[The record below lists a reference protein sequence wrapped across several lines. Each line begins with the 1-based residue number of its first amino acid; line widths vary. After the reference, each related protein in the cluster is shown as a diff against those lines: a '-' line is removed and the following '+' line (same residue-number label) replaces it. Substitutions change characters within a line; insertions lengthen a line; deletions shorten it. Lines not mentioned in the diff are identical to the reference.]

1 MATSFRWSFIN
12 ASSIFVVYSVL
23 ASTSSSSDAEIL
35 MIRVL
40 ACLTQQ
46 HDPRLIALAVLICAI
61 ACITVVAMLTRAMKN
76 RGMGRAAWTIAATF
90 AFGSGVWALHFIAM
104 LAFQA
109 HMPVAYDVS
118 WTVFSILVAI
128 IGTLPGFALFLS
140 APRRPL
146 VALLG
151 GTIVG
156 LGITAMHFTG
166 MMAMRL
172 GAIVIFQRSYVIAA
186 IIVGAAFGALAL
198 FVAGRW
204 QTRAGR
210 LLGGLLLAFAIVA
223 MHFTGMTAV
232 VLAPVLGPGI
242 APGDAVFT
250 PALLAIAVAAISSL
264 ILLAG
269 LMFALIDARMERR
282 DLAETWRLRQIADS
296 AFEGLMIHR
305 DGVIIDANAAFT
317 GMVGLPKDQIIGRS
331 VLDFAAQQDIAHVKE
346 RLATGQNDLEECAF
360 RAANGTVLPVEVLAR
375 DIEYGGKPAK
385 VVALRDISERK
396 KAAEQLEYLAHHDPL
411 TGLANR
417 SLLRERISASIALAE
432 KSGESLALLLLDL
445 DRFKAVNDLHG
456 HPIGDQVLVRVAA
469 RLRAAARG
477 AELIARL
484 GGDEFVILL
493 SAADAAGA
501 SEVAQRVI
509 ATLLEPLEIGAPF
522 VQINTSIGI
531 SLYRQ
536 HGSTADELLKNADTA
551 LYAAKRAG
559 RGTARLFDPA
569 MDAELRRR
577 RHLEQDLRL
586 AIRRRTLDIHF
597 QPLFKNDGKTLAGFE
612 ALARWRHPAFGP
624 ISPADFI
631 PLAEESGLI
640 VPLGRLVLDIACA
653 EAASWSQPHRIAVNI
668 SPAQLRAGNL
678 VATVT
683 EVLARTGL
691 PPSRLELEVT
701 ESLLIEDTEA
711 TLATLSALKALGLRI
726 VLDDFGTGYSSLS
739 YLRRFP
745 FDKLKI
751 DRSFIQAL
759 GENDEAMAIVR
770 AIVALADSLTLDV
783 TAEGVETETQLR
795 LLQEES
801 NAEMQGYLLGRPAPA
816 DTFSSLLATGAA
828 KQAGGRFPHFEAA
841 ANQA

>member
-1 MATSFRWSFIN
+1 MT
-12 ASSIFVVYSVL
+12 
-23 ASTSSSSDAEIL
+23 
-35 MIRVL
+35 RVL

-46 HDPRLIALAVLICAI
+46 HDPRLIALAVFICAI
-61 ACITVVAMLTRAMKN
+61 ACITVVAMLTRALKN

-90 AFGSGVWALHFIAM
+90 AFGSGVWALHFVAM

-172 GAIVIFQRSYVIAA
+172 GAVVIFQRPYVIAA
-186 IIVGAAFGALAL
+186 ITVGAVFGALAL

-269 LMFALIDARMERR
+269 LMFALIDARMEQR
-282 DLAETWRLRQIADS
+282 DRAETWQLRQIADS

-305 DGVIIDANAAFT
+305 DGIIIDVNAAFT
-317 GMVGLPKDQIIGRS
+317 GMVGLPMDQIIGRS

-346 RLATGQNDLEECAF
+346 RLATSRNDLEECAF
-360 RAANGTVLPVEVLAR
+360 RAANGTVLTVEVLAR

-417 SLLRERISASIALAE
+417 SLLRERISAAIALAE

-477 AELIARL
+477 AEIIARL

-493 SAADAAGA
+493 TAEAGA
-501 SEVAQRVI
+501 EAARAAEVAQRVI
-509 ATLLEPLEIGAPF
+509 ASLTEPFEVGASF
-522 VQINTSIGI
+522 LQINTSIGV
-531 SLYRQ
+531 SLYPQ
-536 HGSTADELLKNADTA
+536 HGADADELLKNADTA
-551 LYAAKRAG
+551 LYSAKRAG
-559 RGTARLFDPA
+559 RGTQRMFDPA

-683 EVLARTGL
+683 DVLARTGL

-711 TLATLSALKALGLRI
+711 TLTTLSALKALGLRI

>member
-1 MATSFRWSFIN
+1 MT
-12 ASSIFVVYSVL
+12 
-23 ASTSSSSDAEIL
+23 
-35 MIRVL
+35 RVL

-46 HDPRLIALAVLICAI
+46 HDPRLIALAVFICAI
-61 ACITVVAMLTRAMKN
+61 ACITVVAMLTRALKN

-90 AFGSGVWALHFIAM
+90 AFGSGVWALHFVAM

-166 MMAMRL
+166 MTAMRL
-172 GAIVIFQRSYVIAA
+172 GAVVIFQHSYVIAA
-186 IIVGAAFGALAL
+186 IIVGAVFGALAL

-269 LMFALIDARMERR
+269 LMFALIDARMEQR
-282 DLAETWRLRQIADS
+282 DRAETWQLRQIADS

-305 DGVIIDANAAFT
+305 DGIIIDVNAAFT
-317 GMVGLPKDQIIGRS
+317 GMVGLPMDQIIGRS

-346 RLATGQNDLEECAF
+346 RLATSRNDLEECAF
-360 RAANGTVLPVEVLAR
+360 RAANGTVLTVEVLAR

-417 SLLRERISASIALAE
+417 SLLRARISAAIALAE

-477 AELIARL
+477 AEIIARL

-493 SAADAAGA
+493 TAEAGA
-501 SEVAQRVI
+501 EAARAAEVAQRVI
-509 ATLLEPLEIGAPF
+509 ASLTEPFEVGASF
-522 VQINTSIGI
+522 LQINTSIGV
-531 SLYRQ
+531 SLYPQ
-536 HGSTADELLKNADTA
+536 HGADADELLKNADTA
-551 LYAAKRAG
+551 LYSAKRAG
-559 RGTARLFDPA
+559 RGTQRMFDPA

-683 EVLARTGL
+683 DVLARTGL

-816 DTFSSLLATGAA
+816 DTFSGLLATGAA

>member
-1 MATSFRWSFIN
+1 MT
-12 ASSIFVVYSVL
+12 
-23 ASTSSSSDAEIL
+23 
-35 MIRVL
+35 RVL

-46 HDPRLIALAVLICAI
+46 HDPRLIALAVFICAI
-61 ACITVVAMLTRAMKN
+61 ACITVVAMLTRALKN

-90 AFGSGVWALHFIAM
+90 AFGSGVWALHFVAM

-172 GAIVIFQRSYVIAA
+172 GAVVIFQRPYVIAA
-186 IIVGAAFGALAL
+186 ITVGAVFGALAL

-250 PALLAIAVAAISSL
+250 PALLATAVAAISTL
-264 ILLAG
+264 VLLAG
-269 LMFALIDARMERR
+269 LMFAVIDARMERR
-282 DLAETWRLRQIADS
+282 DLAEAWRLRQIADS

-305 DGVIIDANAAFT
+305 DGIILDANAAFT
-317 GMVGLPKDQIIGRS
+317 EMVGLPLARIIGRS
-331 VLDFAAQQDIAHVKE
+331 VLDFAAAGEIEHVKE
-346 RLATGQNDLEECAF
+346 RLASGRVGLEECVF
-360 RAANGTVLPVEVLAR
+360 RAADGALRPVEILAR
-375 DIEYGGKPAK
+375 NIEYGGKPAK

-417 SLLRERISASIALAE
+417 SLLRERIAAAISRAE
-432 KSGESLALLLLDL
+432 KSGETLALLSLDL

-456 HPIGDQVLVRVAA
+456 HPTGDQVLIRVAA

-477 AELIARL
+477 AEIIARL

-493 SAADAAGA
+493 SVEADAGRA
-501 SEVAQRVI
+501 SETAQRVI
-509 ATLLEPLEIGAPF
+509 ATLIEPFEIG
-522 VQINTSIGI
+522 VQFAQISTSIGI
-531 SLYRQ
+531 TLYPQ
-536 HGSTADELLKNADTA
+536 HGATPDELLKNADTA
-551 LYAAKRAG
+551 LYSAKRAG
-559 RGTARLFDPA
+559 RGRARVFDPA
-569 MDAELRRR
+569 MDAELQRR

-586 AIRRRTLDIHF
+586 AIRRRTLAIHF

-612 ALARWRHPAFGP
+612 ALARWPHPEHGS

-640 VPLGRLVLDIACA
+640 IPLGRLVLETACA
-653 EAASWSQPHRIAVNI
+653 EAASWPQPHRIAVNI
-668 SPAQLRAGNL
+668 SPAQLRAGNI

-683 EVLARTGL
+683 DVLAKTGL
-691 PPSRLELEVT
+691 SPTRLELEVT

-711 TLATLSALKALGLRI
+711 TLATLTALKALGLRI

-770 AIVALADSLTLDV
+770 AIVALANSLTLDV

-795 LLQEES
+795 LLQKES
-801 NAEMQGYLLGRPAPA
+801 SAEIQGYLLGRPAPA
-816 DTFSSLLATGAA
+816 GALSGLLAGGAGRPA
-828 KQAGGRFPHFEAA
+828 RPAGGRFPSLETAA
-841 ANQA
+841 DQA

>member
-1 MATSFRWSFIN
+1 MT
-12 ASSIFVVYSVL
+12 
-23 ASTSSSSDAEIL
+23 
-35 MIRVL
+35 RVL

-46 HDPRLIALAVLICAI
+46 HDPRLIALAVFICAI
-61 ACITVVAMLTRAMKN
+61 ACITVVAMLTRALKN

-90 AFGSGVWALHFIAM
+90 AFGSGVWALHFVAM

-172 GAIVIFQRSYVIAA
+172 GAVVIFQRPYVIAA
-186 IIVGAAFGALAL
+186 ITVGAVFGALAL

-269 LMFALIDARMERR
+269 LMFALIDARMEQR
-282 DLAETWRLRQIADS
+282 DRAETWRLRQIADS

-305 DGVIIDANAAFT
+305 DGIIIDVNAAFT
-317 GMVGLPKDQIIGRS
+317 GMVGLPMDQIIGRS

-346 RLATGQNDLEECAF
+346 RLATSRNDLEECAF
-360 RAANGTVLPVEVLAR
+360 RAANGTVLTVEVLAR

-417 SLLRERISASIALAE
+417 SLLRARISAAIALAE

-477 AELIARL
+477 AEIIARL

-493 SAADAAGA
+493 TAEAGA
-501 SEVAQRVI
+501 EAARAAEVAQRVI
-509 ATLLEPLEIGAPF
+509 ASLTEPFEVGASF
-522 VQINTSIGI
+522 LQINTSIGV
-531 SLYRQ
+531 SLYPQ
-536 HGSTADELLKNADTA
+536 HGADADELLKNADTA
-551 LYAAKRAG
+551 LYSAKRAG
-559 RGTARLFDPA
+559 RGTQRMFDPA

-816 DTFSSLLATGAA
+816 DTFSGLLATGAA

>member
-1 MATSFRWSFIN
+1 MT
-12 ASSIFVVYSVL
+12 
-23 ASTSSSSDAEIL
+23 
-35 MIRVL
+35 RVL

-46 HDPRLIALAVLICAI
+46 HDPRLIALAVFICAI
-61 ACITVVAMLTRAMKN
+61 ACITVVAMLTRALKN

-90 AFGSGVWALHFIAM
+90 AFGSGVWALHFVAM

-172 GAIVIFQRSYVIAA
+172 GAVVIFQRPYVIAA
-186 IIVGAAFGALAL
+186 ITVGAVFGALAL

-269 LMFALIDARMERR
+269 LMFALIDARMEQR
-282 DLAETWRLRQIADS
+282 DRAETWRLRQIADS

-305 DGVIIDANAAFT
+305 DGIIIDVNAAFT
-317 GMVGLPKDQIIGRS
+317 GMVGLPMDQIIGRS

-346 RLATGQNDLEECAF
+346 RLATSRNDLEECAF
-360 RAANGTVLPVEVLAR
+360 RAANGTVLTVEVLAR

-417 SLLRERISASIALAE
+417 SLLRARISAAIALAE

-456 HPIGDQVLVRVAA
+456 HSMGDQVLVRVAA

-477 AELIARL
+477 AEIIARL

-493 SAADAAGA
+493 TAEAGA
-501 SEVAQRVI
+501 EAARAAEVAQRVI
-509 ATLLEPLEIGAPF
+509 ASLTEPFEVGASF
-522 VQINTSIGI
+522 LQINTSIGV
-531 SLYRQ
+531 SLYPQ
-536 HGSTADELLKNADTA
+536 HGADADELLKNADTA
-551 LYAAKRAG
+551 LYSAKRAG
-559 RGTARLFDPA
+559 RGTQRMFDPA

-683 EVLARTGL
+683 DVLARTGL

>member
-1 MATSFRWSFIN
+1 MT
-12 ASSIFVVYSVL
+12 
-23 ASTSSSSDAEIL
+23 
-35 MIRVL
+35 RVL

-46 HDPRLIALAVLICAI
+46 HDPRLIALAVFICAI
-61 ACITVVAMLTRAMKN
+61 ACITVVAMLTRALKN

-90 AFGSGVWALHFIAM
+90 AFGSGVWALHFVAM

-186 IIVGAAFGALAL
+186 IIVGAVFGALAL

-204 QTRAGR
+204 QTTAGR

-269 LMFALIDARMERR
+269 LMFALIDARMEQR
-282 DLAETWRLRQIADS
+282 DRAETWQLRQIADS

-305 DGVIIDANAAFT
+305 DGIIIDVNAAFT
-317 GMVGLPKDQIIGRS
+317 GMVGLPMDQIIGRS

-346 RLATGQNDLEECAF
+346 RLATSRNDLEECAF
-360 RAANGTVLPVEVLAR
+360 RAANGTVLTVEVLAR

-417 SLLRERISASIALAE
+417 SLLRARISAAIALAE

-477 AELIARL
+477 AEIIARL

-493 SAADAAGA
+493 TAEAGA
-501 SEVAQRVI
+501 EAARAAEVAQRVI
-509 ATLLEPLEIGAPF
+509 ASLTEPFEVGASF
-522 VQINTSIGI
+522 LQINTSIGV
-531 SLYRQ
+531 SLYPQ
-536 HGSTADELLKNADTA
+536 HGADADELLKNADTA
-551 LYAAKRAG
+551 LYSAKRAG
-559 RGTARLFDPA
+559 RGTQRMFDPA

-711 TLATLSALKALGLRI
+711 TLTTLSALKALGLRI

-816 DTFSSLLATGAA
+816 DTFSGLLATGAA

>member
-1 MATSFRWSFIN
+1 MT
-12 ASSIFVVYSVL
+12 
-23 ASTSSSSDAEIL
+23 
-35 MIRVL
+35 RVL

-46 HDPRLIALAVLICAI
+46 HDPRLIALAVFICAI
-61 ACITVVAMLTRAMKN
+61 ACITVVAMLTRALKN

-90 AFGSGVWALHFIAM
+90 AFGSGVWALHFVAM

-186 IIVGAAFGALAL
+186 IIVGAVFGALAL

-269 LMFALIDARMERR
+269 LMFALIDARMEQR
-282 DLAETWRLRQIADS
+282 DRAETWQLRQIADS

-305 DGVIIDANAAFT
+305 DGIIIDVNAAFT
-317 GMVGLPKDQIIGRS
+317 GMVGLPMDQIIGRS

-346 RLATGQNDLEECAF
+346 RLATSRNDLEECAF
-360 RAANGTVLPVEVLAR
+360 RAANGTVLTVEVLAR

-417 SLLRERISASIALAE
+417 SLLRARISAAIALAE

-477 AELIARL
+477 AEIIARL

-493 SAADAAGA
+493 TAEAGA
-501 SEVAQRVI
+501 EAARAAEVAQRVI
-509 ATLLEPLEIGAPF
+509 ASLTEPFEVGASF
-522 VQINTSIGI
+522 LQINTSIGV
-531 SLYRQ
+531 SLYPQ
-536 HGSTADELLKNADTA
+536 HGADADELLKNADTA
-551 LYAAKRAG
+551 LYSAKRAG
-559 RGTARLFDPA
+559 RGTQRMFDPA

-683 EVLARTGL
+683 DVLARTGL

-816 DTFSSLLATGAA
+816 DTFSGLLATGAA

>member
-1 MATSFRWSFIN
+1 MT
-12 ASSIFVVYSVL
+12 
-23 ASTSSSSDAEIL
+23 
-35 MIRVL
+35 RVL

-46 HDPRLIALAVLICAI
+46 HDPRLIALAVFICAI
-61 ACITVVAMLTRAMKN
+61 ACITVVAMLTRALKN

-90 AFGSGVWALHFIAM
+90 AFGSGVWALHFVAM

-172 GAIVIFQRSYVIAA
+172 GAVVIFQRPYVIAA
-186 IIVGAAFGALAL
+186 ITVGAVFGALAL

-269 LMFALIDARMERR
+269 LMFALIDARMEQR
-282 DLAETWRLRQIADS
+282 DRAETWRLRQIADS

-305 DGVIIDANAAFT
+305 DGIIIDVNAAFT
-317 GMVGLPKDQIIGRS
+317 GMVGLPMDQIIGRS

-346 RLATGQNDLEECAF
+346 RLATSRNDLEECAF
-360 RAANGTVLPVEVLAR
+360 RAANGTVLTVEVLAR

-417 SLLRERISASIALAE
+417 SLLRARISAAIALAE

-477 AELIARL
+477 AEIIARL

-493 SAADAAGA
+493 TAEAGA
-501 SEVAQRVI
+501 EAARAAEVAQRVI
-509 ATLLEPLEIGAPF
+509 ASLTEPFEVGASF
-522 VQINTSIGI
+522 LQINTSIGV
-531 SLYRQ
+531 SLYPQ
-536 HGSTADELLKNADTA
+536 HGADADELLKNADTA
-551 LYAAKRAG
+551 LYSAKRAG
-559 RGTARLFDPA
+559 RGTQRMFDPA

-711 TLATLSALKALGLRI
+711 TLTTLSALKALGLRI

>member
-1 MATSFRWSFIN
+1 MT
-12 ASSIFVVYSVL
+12 
-23 ASTSSSSDAEIL
+23 
-35 MIRVL
+35 RVL

-46 HDPRLIALAVLICAI
+46 HDPRLIALAVFICAI
-61 ACITVVAMLTRAMKN
+61 ACITVVAMLTRALKN

-90 AFGSGVWALHFIAM
+90 AFGSGVWALHFVAM

-172 GAIVIFQRSYVIAA
+172 GAVVIFQRPYVIAA
-186 IIVGAAFGALAL
+186 ITVGAVFGALAL

-269 LMFALIDARMERR
+269 LMFALIDARMEQR
-282 DLAETWRLRQIADS
+282 DRAETWRLRQIADS

-305 DGVIIDANAAFT
+305 DGIIIDVNAAFT
-317 GMVGLPKDQIIGRS
+317 GMVGLPMDQIIGRS

-346 RLATGQNDLEECAF
+346 RLATSRNDLEECAF
-360 RAANGTVLPVEVLAR
+360 RAANGTVLTVEVLAR

-417 SLLRERISASIALAE
+417 SLLRARISAAIALAE

-477 AELIARL
+477 AEIIARL

-493 SAADAAGA
+493 PAEAGA
-501 SEVAQRVI
+501 EAARAAEVAQRVI
-509 ATLLEPLEIGAPF
+509 ASLTEPFEVGASF
-522 VQINTSIGI
+522 LQINTSIGV
-531 SLYRQ
+531 SLYPQ
-536 HGSTADELLKNADTA
+536 HGADADELLKNADTA
-551 LYAAKRAG
+551 LYSAKRAG
-559 RGTARLFDPA
+559 RGTQRMFDPA

-816 DTFSSLLATGAA
+816 DTFSGLLATGAA

>member
-1 MATSFRWSFIN
+1 MT
-12 ASSIFVVYSVL
+12 
-23 ASTSSSSDAEIL
+23 
-35 MIRVL
+35 RVL

-46 HDPRLIALAVLICAI
+46 HDPRLIALAVFICAI
-61 ACITVVAMLTRAMKN
+61 ACITVVAMLTRALKN

-90 AFGSGVWALHFIAM
+90 AFGSGVWALHFVAM

-172 GAIVIFQRSYVIAA
+172 GAVVIFQRPYVIAA
-186 IIVGAAFGALAL
+186 ITVGAVFGALAL

-269 LMFALIDARMERR
+269 LMFALIDARMEQR
-282 DLAETWRLRQIADS
+282 DRAETWQLRQIADS

-305 DGVIIDANAAFT
+305 DGIIIDVNAAFT
-317 GMVGLPKDQIIGRS
+317 GMVGLPMDQIIGRS

-346 RLATGQNDLEECAF
+346 RLATSRNDLEECAF
-360 RAANGTVLPVEVLAR
+360 RAANGTVLTVEVLAR

-417 SLLRERISASIALAE
+417 SLLRARISAAIALAE

-477 AELIARL
+477 AEIIARL

-493 SAADAAGA
+493 TAEAGA
-501 SEVAQRVI
+501 EAARAAEVAQRVI
-509 ATLLEPLEIGAPF
+509 ASLTEPFEVGASF
-522 VQINTSIGI
+522 LQINTSIGV
-531 SLYRQ
+531 SLYPQ
-536 HGSTADELLKNADTA
+536 HGADADELLKNADTA
-551 LYAAKRAG
+551 LYSAKRAG
-559 RGTARLFDPA
+559 RGTQRMFDPA

>member
-1 MATSFRWSFIN
+1 MT
-12 ASSIFVVYSVL
+12 
-23 ASTSSSSDAEIL
+23 
-35 MIRVL
+35 RVL

-46 HDPRLIALAVLICAI
+46 HDPRLIALAVFICAI
-61 ACITVVAMLTRAMKN
+61 ACITVVAMLTRALKN

-90 AFGSGVWALHFIAM
+90 AFGSGVWALHFVAM

-172 GAIVIFQRSYVIAA
+172 GAVVIFQRPYVIAA
-186 IIVGAAFGALAL
+186 ITVGAVFGALAL

-269 LMFALIDARMERR
+269 LMFALIDARMEQR
-282 DLAETWRLRQIADS
+282 DRAETWRLRQIADS

-305 DGVIIDANAAFT
+305 DGIIIDVNAAFT
-317 GMVGLPKDQIIGRS
+317 GMVGLPMDQIIGRS

-346 RLATGQNDLEECAF
+346 RLATSRNDLEECAF
-360 RAANGTVLPVEVLAR
+360 RAANGTVLTVEVLAR

-417 SLLRERISASIALAE
+417 SLLRARISAAIALAE

-477 AELIARL
+477 AEIIARL

-493 SAADAAGA
+493 TAEAGA
-501 SEVAQRVI
+501 EAARAAEVAQRVI
-509 ATLLEPLEIGAPF
+509 ASLTEPFEVGASF
-522 VQINTSIGI
+522 LQINTSIGV
-531 SLYRQ
+531 SLYPQ
-536 HGSTADELLKNADTA
+536 HGADADELLKNADTA
-551 LYAAKRAG
+551 LYSAKRAG
-559 RGTARLFDPA
+559 RGTQRMFDPA

-683 EVLARTGL
+683 DVLARTGL

>member
-1 MATSFRWSFIN
+1 MT
-12 ASSIFVVYSVL
+12 
-23 ASTSSSSDAEIL
+23 
-35 MIRVL
+35 RVL

-46 HDPRLIALAVLICAI
+46 HDPRLIALAVFICAI
-61 ACITVVAMLTRAMKN
+61 ACITVVAMLTRALKN

-90 AFGSGVWALHFIAM
+90 AFGSGVWALHFVAM

-172 GAIVIFQRSYVIAA
+172 GAVVIFQRPYVIAA
-186 IIVGAAFGALAL
+186 ITVGAVFGALAL

-269 LMFALIDARMERR
+269 LMFALIDARMEQR
-282 DLAETWRLRQIADS
+282 DRAETWRLRQIADS

-305 DGVIIDANAAFT
+305 DGIIIDVNAAFT
-317 GMVGLPKDQIIGRS
+317 GMVGLPMDQIIGRS

-346 RLATGQNDLEECAF
+346 RLATSRNDLEECAF
-360 RAANGTVLPVEVLAR
+360 RAANGTVLTVEVLAR

-417 SLLRERISASIALAE
+417 SLLRARISAAIALAE

-456 HPIGDQVLVRVAA
+456 HSMGDQVLVRVAA

-477 AELIARL
+477 AEIIARL

-493 SAADAAGA
+493 TAEAGA
-501 SEVAQRVI
+501 EAARAAEVAQRVI
-509 ATLLEPLEIGAPF
+509 ASLTEPFEVGASF
-522 VQINTSIGI
+522 LQINTSIGV
-531 SLYRQ
+531 SLYPQ
-536 HGSTADELLKNADTA
+536 HGADADELLKNADTA
-551 LYAAKRAG
+551 LYSAKRAG
-559 RGTARLFDPA
+559 RGTQRMFDPA

-711 TLATLSALKALGLRI
+711 TLTTLSALKALGLRI

>member
-1 MATSFRWSFIN
+1 MT
-12 ASSIFVVYSVL
+12 
-23 ASTSSSSDAEIL
+23 
-35 MIRVL
+35 RVL

-46 HDPRLIALAVLICAI
+46 HDPRLIALAVFICAI
-61 ACITVVAMLTRAMKN
+61 ACITVVAMLTRALKN

-90 AFGSGVWALHFIAM
+90 AFGSGVWALHFVAM

-172 GAIVIFQRSYVIAA
+172 GAVVIFQRPYVIAA
-186 IIVGAAFGALAL
+186 ITVGAVFGALAL

-269 LMFALIDARMERR
+269 LMFALIDARMEQR
-282 DLAETWRLRQIADS
+282 DRAETWRLRQIADS

-305 DGVIIDANAAFT
+305 DGIIIDVNAAFT
-317 GMVGLPKDQIIGRS
+317 GMVGLPMDQIIGRS

-346 RLATGQNDLEECAF
+346 RLATSRNDLEECAF
-360 RAANGTVLPVEVLAR
+360 RAANGTVLTVEVLAR

-417 SLLRERISASIALAE
+417 SLLRERISAAIALAE

-477 AELIARL
+477 AEIIARL

-493 SAADAAGA
+493 TAEAGA
-501 SEVAQRVI
+501 EAARAAEVAQRVI
-509 ATLLEPLEIGAPF
+509 ASLTEPFEVGASF
-522 VQINTSIGI
+522 LQINTSIGV
-531 SLYRQ
+531 SLYPQ
-536 HGSTADELLKNADTA
+536 HGADADELLKNADTA
-551 LYAAKRAG
+551 LYSAKRAG
-559 RGTARLFDPA
+559 RGTQRMFDPA

-711 TLATLSALKALGLRI
+711 TLTTLSALKALGLRI

>member
-1 MATSFRWSFIN
+1 MT
-12 ASSIFVVYSVL
+12 
-23 ASTSSSSDAEIL
+23 
-35 MIRVL
+35 RVL

-46 HDPRLIALAVLICAI
+46 HDPRLIALAVFICAI
-61 ACITVVAMLTRAMKN
+61 ACITVVAMLTRALKN

-90 AFGSGVWALHFIAM
+90 AFGSGVWALHFVAM

-172 GAIVIFQRSYVIAA
+172 GAVVIFQRPYVIAA
-186 IIVGAAFGALAL
+186 ITVGAVFGALAL

-269 LMFALIDARMERR
+269 LMFALIDARMEQR
-282 DLAETWRLRQIADS
+282 DRAETWQLRQIADS
-296 AFEGLMIHR
+296 AFEALMIHR
-305 DGVIIDANAAFT
+305 DGIIIDVNAAFT
-317 GMVGLPKDQIIGRS
+317 GMVGLPMDQIIGRS

-346 RLATGQNDLEECAF
+346 RLATSRNDLEECAF
-360 RAANGTVLPVEVLAR
+360 RAANGTVLTVEVLAR

-417 SLLRERISASIALAE
+417 SLLRARISAAIALAE

-477 AELIARL
+477 AEIIARL

-493 SAADAAGA
+493 TAEAGA
-501 SEVAQRVI
+501 EAARAAEVAQRVI
-509 ATLLEPLEIGAPF
+509 ASLTEPFEVGASF
-522 VQINTSIGI
+522 LQINTSIGV
-531 SLYRQ
+531 SLYPQ
-536 HGSTADELLKNADTA
+536 HGADADELLKNADTA
-551 LYAAKRAG
+551 LYSAKRAG
-559 RGTARLFDPA
+559 RGTQRMFDPA

-770 AIVALADSLTLDV
+770 AIVALANSLTLDV

-795 LLQEES
+795 LLQKES
-801 NAEMQGYLLGRPAPA
+801 SAEIQGYLLGRPAPA
-816 DTFSSLLATGAA
+816 GALSGLLAGGAGRPA
-828 KQAGGRFPHFEAA
+828 RPAGGRFPSLETAA
-841 ANQA
+841 DQA

>member
-1 MATSFRWSFIN
+1 MT
-12 ASSIFVVYSVL
+12 
-23 ASTSSSSDAEIL
+23 
-35 MIRVL
+35 RVL

-46 HDPRLIALAVLICAI
+46 HDPRLIALAVFICAI
-61 ACITVVAMLTRAMKN
+61 ACITVVAMLTRALKN

-90 AFGSGVWALHFIAM
+90 AFGSGVWALHFVAM

-172 GAIVIFQRSYVIAA
+172 GAVVIFQRPYVIAA
-186 IIVGAAFGALAL
+186 ITVGAVFGALAL

-269 LMFALIDARMERR
+269 LMFALIDARMEQR
-282 DLAETWRLRQIADS
+282 DRAETWRLRQIADS

-305 DGVIIDANAAFT
+305 DGIIIDVNAAFT
-317 GMVGLPKDQIIGRS
+317 GMVGLPMDQIIGRS

-346 RLATGQNDLEECAF
+346 RLATSRNDLEECAF
-360 RAANGTVLPVEVLAR
+360 RAANGTVLTVEVLAR

-417 SLLRERISASIALAE
+417 SLLRARISAAIALAE

-456 HPIGDQVLVRVAA
+456 HSMGDQVLVRVAA

-477 AELIARL
+477 AEIIARL

-493 SAADAAGA
+493 TAEAGA
-501 SEVAQRVI
+501 EAARAAEVAQRVI
-509 ATLLEPLEIGAPF
+509 ASLTEPFEVGASF
-522 VQINTSIGI
+522 LQINTSIGV
-531 SLYRQ
+531 SLYPQ
-536 HGSTADELLKNADTA
+536 HGADADELLKNADTA
-551 LYAAKRAG
+551 LYSAKRAG
-559 RGTARLFDPA
+559 RGTQRMFDPA

>member
-1 MATSFRWSFIN
+1 M
-12 ASSIFVVYSVL
+12 VYSVL

-35 MIRVL
+35 MIKVL

-46 HDPRLIALAVLICAI
+46 HDPRLIALAVFICAI
-61 ACITVVAMLTRAMKN
+61 ACITVVAMLTRALKN

-90 AFGSGVWALHFIAM
+90 AFGSGVWALHFVAM

-186 IIVGAAFGALAL
+186 ITVGAAFGALAL

-269 LMFALIDARMERR
+269 LMFALIDARMEQR
-282 DLAETWRLRQIADS
+282 DRAETWRLRQIADS

-305 DGVIIDANAAFT
+305 DGVIIDVNAAFT
-317 GMVGLPKDQIIGRS
+317 GMVGLPMDQIIGRS
-331 VLDFAAQQDIAHVKE
+331 VLDFAAQQEIAHVKE
-346 RLATGQNDLEECAF
+346 RLATSRNDLEECAF
-360 RAANGTVLPVEVLAR
+360 RAANGTVLTVEVLAR

-417 SLLRERISASIALAE
+417 SLLRERISAAIALAE
-432 KSGESLALLLLDL
+432 KSSESVALLLLDL

-456 HPIGDQVLVRVAA
+456 HPMGDQVLVRVAA

-477 AELIARL
+477 AEIIARL

-493 SAADAAGA
+493 TAEAGA
-501 SEVAQRVI
+501 EAARAAEVAQRVI
-509 ATLLEPLEIGAPF
+509 ASLTEPFEVGASF
-522 VQINTSIGI
+522 LQINTSIGV
-531 SLYRQ
+531 SLYPQ
-536 HGSTADELLKNADTA
+536 HGADADELLKNADTA
-551 LYAAKRAG
+551 LYSAKRAG
-559 RGTARLFDPA
+559 RGTQRMFDPA

>member
-1 MATSFRWSFIN
+1 MT
-12 ASSIFVVYSVL
+12 
-23 ASTSSSSDAEIL
+23 
-35 MIRVL
+35 RVL

-46 HDPRLIALAVLICAI
+46 HDPRLIALAVFICAI
-61 ACITVVAMLTRAMKN
+61 ACITVVAMLTRALKN

-90 AFGSGVWALHFIAM
+90 AFGSGVWALHFVAM

-186 IIVGAAFGALAL
+186 IIVGAVFGALAL

-269 LMFALIDARMERR
+269 LMFALIDARMEQR
-282 DLAETWRLRQIADS
+282 DRAETWRLRQIADS

-305 DGVIIDANAAFT
+305 DGIIIDVNAAFT
-317 GMVGLPKDQIIGRS
+317 GMVGLPMDQIIGRS

-346 RLATGQNDLEECAF
+346 RLATSRNDLEECAF
-360 RAANGTVLPVEVLAR
+360 RAANGTVLTVEVLAR

-417 SLLRERISASIALAE
+417 SLLRERISAAIALAE

-456 HPIGDQVLVRVAA
+456 HSMGDQVLVRVAA

-477 AELIARL
+477 AEIIARL

-493 SAADAAGA
+493 TAEAGA
-501 SEVAQRVI
+501 EAARAAEVAQRVI
-509 ATLLEPLEIGAPF
+509 ASLTEPFEVGASF
-522 VQINTSIGI
+522 LQINTSIGV
-531 SLYRQ
+531 SLYPQ
-536 HGSTADELLKNADTA
+536 HGADADELLKNADTA
-551 LYAAKRAG
+551 LYSAKRAG
-559 RGTARLFDPA
+559 RGTQRMFDPA

-711 TLATLSALKALGLRI
+711 TLTTLSALKALGLRI

>member
-1 MATSFRWSFIN
+1 MT
-12 ASSIFVVYSVL
+12 
-23 ASTSSSSDAEIL
+23 
-35 MIRVL
+35 RVL

-46 HDPRLIALAVLICAI
+46 HDPRLIALAVFICAI
-61 ACITVVAMLTRAMKN
+61 ACITVVAMLTRALKN

-90 AFGSGVWALHFIAM
+90 AFGSGVWALHFVAM

-186 IIVGAAFGALAL
+186 IIVGAVFGALAL

-269 LMFALIDARMERR
+269 LMFALIDARMEQR
-282 DLAETWRLRQIADS
+282 DRAETWRLRQIADS

-305 DGVIIDANAAFT
+305 DGIIIDVNAAFT
-317 GMVGLPKDQIIGRS
+317 GMVGLPMDQIIGRS

-346 RLATGQNDLEECAF
+346 RLATSRNDLEECAF
-360 RAANGTVLPVEVLAR
+360 RAANGTVLTVEVLAR

-417 SLLRERISASIALAE
+417 SLLRARISAAIALAE

-456 HPIGDQVLVRVAA
+456 HSMGDQVLVRVAA

-477 AELIARL
+477 AEIIARL

-493 SAADAAGA
+493 TAEAGA
-501 SEVAQRVI
+501 EAARAAEVAQRVI
-509 ATLLEPLEIGAPF
+509 ASLTEPFEVGASF
-522 VQINTSIGI
+522 LQINTSIGV
-531 SLYRQ
+531 SLYPQ
-536 HGSTADELLKNADTA
+536 HGADADELLKNADTA
-551 LYAAKRAG
+551 LYSAKRAG
-559 RGTARLFDPA
+559 RGTQRMFDPA

-683 EVLARTGL
+683 DVLARTGL

>member
-1 MATSFRWSFIN
+1 MT
-12 ASSIFVVYSVL
+12 
-23 ASTSSSSDAEIL
+23 
-35 MIRVL
+35 RVL

-46 HDPRLIALAVLICAI
+46 HDPRLIALAVFICAI
-61 ACITVVAMLTRAMKN
+61 ACITVVAMLTRALKN

-172 GAIVIFQRSYVIAA
+172 GAVVIFQRPYVIAA
-186 IIVGAAFGALAL
+186 ITVGAVFGALAL

-210 LLGGLLLAFAIVA
+210 LLGGLLLAFTIVA

-269 LMFALIDARMERR
+269 LMFALIDARMEQR
-282 DLAETWRLRQIADS
+282 DRAETWRLRQIADS

-305 DGVIIDANAAFT
+305 DGIIIDVNAAFT
-317 GMVGLPKDQIIGRS
+317 GMVGLPMDQIIGRS

-346 RLATGQNDLEECAF
+346 RLATSRNDLEECAF
-360 RAANGTVLPVEVLAR
+360 RAANGTVLTVEVLAR

-417 SLLRERISASIALAE
+417 SLLRERISAAIALAE

-477 AELIARL
+477 AEIIARL

-493 SAADAAGA
+493 TAEAGA
-501 SEVAQRVI
+501 EAARAAEVAQRVI
-509 ATLLEPLEIGAPF
+509 ASLTEPFEVGASF
-522 VQINTSIGI
+522 LQINTSIGV
-531 SLYRQ
+531 SLYPQ
-536 HGSTADELLKNADTA
+536 HGADADELLKNADTA
-551 LYAAKRAG
+551 LYSAKRAG
-559 RGTARLFDPA
+559 RGTQRMFDPA

-816 DTFSSLLATGAA
+816 DTFSGLLATGAA

>member
-1 MATSFRWSFIN
+1 MT
-12 ASSIFVVYSVL
+12 
-23 ASTSSSSDAEIL
+23 
-35 MIRVL
+35 RVL

-46 HDPRLIALAVLICAI
+46 HDPRLIALAVFICAI
-61 ACITVVAMLTRAMKN
+61 ACITVVAMLTRALKN

-172 GAIVIFQRSYVIAA
+172 GAVVIFQRPYVIAA
-186 IIVGAAFGALAL
+186 ITVGAVFGALAL

-269 LMFALIDARMERR
+269 LMFALIDARMEQR
-282 DLAETWRLRQIADS
+282 DRAETWQLRQIADS

-305 DGVIIDANAAFT
+305 DGIIIDVNAAFT
-317 GMVGLPKDQIIGRS
+317 GMVGLPMDQIIGRS

-346 RLATGQNDLEECAF
+346 RLATSRNDLEECAF
-360 RAANGTVLPVEVLAR
+360 RAANGTVLTVEVLAR

-417 SLLRERISASIALAE
+417 SLLRARISAAIALAE

-477 AELIARL
+477 AEIIARL

-493 SAADAAGA
+493 TAEAGA
-501 SEVAQRVI
+501 EAARAAEVAQRVI
-509 ATLLEPLEIGAPF
+509 ASLTEPFEVGASF
-522 VQINTSIGI
+522 LQINTSIGV
-531 SLYRQ
+531 SLYPQ
-536 HGSTADELLKNADTA
+536 HGADADELLKNADTA
-551 LYAAKRAG
+551 LYSAKRAG
-559 RGTARLFDPA
+559 RGTQRMFDPA

-711 TLATLSALKALGLRI
+711 TLTTLSALKALGLRI

>member
-1 MATSFRWSFIN
+1 MT
-12 ASSIFVVYSVL
+12 
-23 ASTSSSSDAEIL
+23 
-35 MIRVL
+35 RVL

-46 HDPRLIALAVLICAI
+46 HDPRLIALAVFICAI
-61 ACITVVAMLTRAMKN
+61 ACITVVAMLTRALKN

-172 GAIVIFQRSYVIAA
+172 GAVVIFQRPYVIAA
-186 IIVGAAFGALAL
+186 ITVGAVFGALAL

-269 LMFALIDARMERR
+269 LMFALIDARMEQR
-282 DLAETWRLRQIADS
+282 DRAETWRLRQIADS

-305 DGVIIDANAAFT
+305 DGIIIDVNAAFT
-317 GMVGLPKDQIIGRS
+317 GMVGLPMDQIIGRS

-346 RLATGQNDLEECAF
+346 RLATSRNDLEECAF
-360 RAANGTVLPVEVLAR
+360 RAANGTVLTVEVLAR

-417 SLLRERISASIALAE
+417 SLLRARISAAIALAE

-456 HPIGDQVLVRVAA
+456 HSMGDQVLVRVAA

-477 AELIARL
+477 AEIIARL

-493 SAADAAGA
+493 TAEAGA
-501 SEVAQRVI
+501 EAARAAEVAQRVI
-509 ATLLEPLEIGAPF
+509 ASLTEPFEVGASF
-522 VQINTSIGI
+522 LQINTSIGV
-531 SLYRQ
+531 SLYPQ
-536 HGSTADELLKNADTA
+536 HGADADELLKNADTA
-551 LYAAKRAG
+551 LYSAKRAG
-559 RGTARLFDPA
+559 RGTQRMFDPA

-683 EVLARTGL
+683 DVLARTGL

-711 TLATLSALKALGLRI
+711 TLTTLSALKALGLRI

>member
-1 MATSFRWSFIN
+1 MT
-12 ASSIFVVYSVL
+12 
-23 ASTSSSSDAEIL
+23 
-35 MIRVL
+35 RVL

-46 HDPRLIALAVLICAI
+46 HDPRLIALAVFICAI
-61 ACITVVAMLTRAMKN
+61 ACITVVAMLTRALKN

-90 AFGSGVWALHFIAM
+90 AFGSGVWALHFVAM

-186 IIVGAAFGALAL
+186 IIVGAVFGALAL

-269 LMFALIDARMERR
+269 LMFALIDARMEQR
-282 DLAETWRLRQIADS
+282 DRAETWQLRQIADS

-305 DGVIIDANAAFT
+305 DGIIIDVNAAFT
-317 GMVGLPKDQIIGRS
+317 GMVGLPMDQIIGRS

-346 RLATGQNDLEECAF
+346 RLATSRNDLEECAF
-360 RAANGTVLPVEVLAR
+360 RAANGTVLTVEVLAR

-417 SLLRERISASIALAE
+417 SLLRERISAAIALAE

-477 AELIARL
+477 AEIIARL

-493 SAADAAGA
+493 TAEAGA
-501 SEVAQRVI
+501 EAARAAEVAQRVI
-509 ATLLEPLEIGAPF
+509 ASLTEPFEVGASF
-522 VQINTSIGI
+522 LQINTSIGV
-531 SLYRQ
+531 SLYPQ
-536 HGSTADELLKNADTA
+536 HGADADELLKNADTA
-551 LYAAKRAG
+551 LYSAKRAG
-559 RGTARLFDPA
+559 RGTQRMFDPA

-683 EVLARTGL
+683 DVLARTGL

-711 TLATLSALKALGLRI
+711 TLTTLSALKALGLRI

>member
-1 MATSFRWSFIN
+1 MT
-12 ASSIFVVYSVL
+12 
-23 ASTSSSSDAEIL
+23 
-35 MIRVL
+35 RVL

-46 HDPRLIALAVLICAI
+46 HDPRLIALAVFICAI
-61 ACITVVAMLTRAMKN
+61 ACITVVAMLTRALKN

-90 AFGSGVWALHFIAM
+90 AFGSGVWALHFVAM

-172 GAIVIFQRSYVIAA
+172 GAVVIFQRPYVIAA
-186 IIVGAAFGALAL
+186 ITVGAVFGALAL

-269 LMFALIDARMERR
+269 LMFALIDARMEQR
-282 DLAETWRLRQIADS
+282 DRAETWRLRQIADS

-305 DGVIIDANAAFT
+305 DGIIIDVNAAFT
-317 GMVGLPKDQIIGRS
+317 GMVGLPMDQIIGRS

-346 RLATGQNDLEECAF
+346 RLATSRNDLEECAF
-360 RAANGTVLPVEVLAR
+360 RAANGTVLTVEVLAR

-417 SLLRERISASIALAE
+417 SLLRARISAAIALAE

-477 AELIARL
+477 AEIIARL

-493 SAADAAGA
+493 TAEAGA
-501 SEVAQRVI
+501 EAARAAEVAQRVI
-509 ATLLEPLEIGAPF
+509 ASLTEPFEVGASF
-522 VQINTSIGI
+522 LQINTSIGV
-531 SLYRQ
+531 SLYPQ
-536 HGSTADELLKNADTA
+536 HGADADELLKNADTA
-551 LYAAKRAG
+551 LYSAKRAG
-559 RGTARLFDPA
+559 RGTQRMFDPA

-711 TLATLSALKALGLRI
+711 TLTTLSALKALGLRI

-816 DTFSSLLATGAA
+816 DTFSGLLATGAA

>member
-1 MATSFRWSFIN
+1 MT
-12 ASSIFVVYSVL
+12 
-23 ASTSSSSDAEIL
+23 
-35 MIRVL
+35 RVL

-46 HDPRLIALAVLICAI
+46 HDPRLIALAVFICAI
-61 ACITVVAMLTRAMKN
+61 ACITVVAMLTRALKN

-90 AFGSGVWALHFIAM
+90 AFGSGVWALHFVAM

-172 GAIVIFQRSYVIAA
+172 GAVVIFQRPYVIAA
-186 IIVGAAFGALAL
+186 ITVGAVFGALAL

-204 QTRAGR
+204 QTRVGR

-269 LMFALIDARMERR
+269 LMFALIDARMEQR
-282 DLAETWRLRQIADS
+282 DRAETWQLRQIADS

-305 DGVIIDANAAFT
+305 DGIIIDVNAAFT
-317 GMVGLPKDQIIGRS
+317 GMVGLPMDQIIGRS

-346 RLATGQNDLEECAF
+346 RLATSRNDLEECAF
-360 RAANGTVLPVEVLAR
+360 RAANGTVLTVEVLAR

-417 SLLRERISASIALAE
+417 SLLRERISAAIALAE

-477 AELIARL
+477 AEIIARL

-493 SAADAAGA
+493 TAEAGA
-501 SEVAQRVI
+501 EAARAAEVAQRVI
-509 ATLLEPLEIGAPF
+509 ASLTEPFEVGASF
-522 VQINTSIGI
+522 LQINTSIGV
-531 SLYRQ
+531 SLYPQ
-536 HGSTADELLKNADTA
+536 HGADADELLKNADTA
-551 LYAAKRAG
+551 LYSAKRAG
-559 RGTARLFDPA
+559 RGTQRMFDPA

-711 TLATLSALKALGLRI
+711 TLTTLSALKALGLRI

-816 DTFSSLLATGAA
+816 DTFSGLLATGAA